1 MGGWTMPTNG
11 LKADVHFAHADDC
24 YCSQVIIKKDLLDG
38 PIERISFT
46 FSARHKTASA
56 ALDEGDAY
64 ARKVIADPE
73 RFLALFEQD
82 FT

>member
-1 MGGWTMPTNG
+1 MSTNG
-11 LKADVHFAHADDC
+11 LKAHVHFAHAEDS
-24 YCSQVIIKKDLLDG
+24 YRPQVIITKDLRDG
-38 PIERISFT
+38 PIVRVSFT
-46 FSARHKTASA
+46 FNARHRTASA

-73 RFLALFEQD
+73 RFLALFERY

>member
-1 MGGWTMPTNG
+1 MPTNG

-24 YCSQVIIKKDLLDG
+24 YCSQVIITKDLPNG
-38 PIERISFT
+38 PIVRVSFT
-46 FSARHKTASA
+46 FNARHKTASS

-73 RFLALFEQD
+73 RFLALFEQY